1 MTRSPI
7 PIPTRTPTPRRA
19 LQAARCAL
27 LLAAALTGLGAL
39 AVTKAE
45 LAQAQAGYQQERA
58 ACLNGQ
64 SPQDRATCLKEAG
77 AALAEARRGGL
88 DSDGANFKA
97 NQRQRCDQLTGAEQQ
112 DCVARMQGRGS
123 TQGSVA
129 GGGILRELVTREVM
143 VPPAA
148 AASAPDSAASR

>member
-1 MTRSPI
+1 M
-7 PIPTRTPTPRRA
+7 TPTPVSSRA
-19 LQAARCAL
+19 LQSARCAM
-27 LLAAALTGLGAL
+27 LLAAVITASLAAQ
-39 AVTKAE
+39 AVTKAD
-45 LAQAQAGYQQERA
+45 LAQAQAQAQTRYQQERA
-58 ACLNGQ
+58 ICLSGQ

-88 DSDGANFKA
+88 DSDGANFTA

>member
-1 MTRSPI
+1 M
-7 PIPTRTPTPRRA
+7 TPTPIPSRA
-19 LQAARCAL
+19 RQTARCAM
-27 LLAAALTGLGAL
+27 LLAAGITTSL
-39 AVTKAE
+39 AAQAMTKAD
-45 LAQAQAGYQQERA
+45 LAQAQAQAQTRYQQERA
-58 ACLNGQ
+58 ICLSGQ

-88 DSDGANFKA
+88 GSDGANFTA
-97 NQRQRCDQLTGAEQQ
+97 NQRQRCDQLAGAEQQ

>member
-1 MTRSPI
+1 M
-7 PIPTRTPTPRRA
+7 IPTPVPSRA
-19 LQAARCAL
+19 LQSARCAM
-27 LLAAALTGLGAL
+27 LLAAVITASLAAQ
-39 AVTKAE
+39 AVTKAD
-45 LAQAQAGYQQERA
+45 LAQVQAQAQTRYQQERA
-58 ACLNGQ
+58 ICLSGQ

-88 DSDGANFKA
+88 DSDGANFTA

>member
-1 MTRSPI
+1 M
-7 PIPTRTPTPRRA
+7 TPTPTFTRA
-19 LQAARCAL
+19 LRAVRSGL
-27 LLAAALTGLGAL
+27 LLAATVSSLAAQ
-39 AVTKAE
+39 AVTKAD
-45 LAQAQAGYQQERA
+45 LAQAQARYQQERA
-58 ACLNGQ
+58 ICLSGQ

-88 DSDGANFKA
+88 DSDSASFKA
-97 NQRQRCDQLTGAEQQ
+97 NQRQRCDQLSGAEQQ

-123 TQGSVA
+123 TQGSVS

>member
-1 MTRSPI
+1 M
-7 PIPTRTPTPRRA
+7 TPTPTPIPCRA
-19 LQAARCAL
+19 LQAARCAM
-27 LLAAALTGLGAL
+27 LLAAVVTTSL
-39 AVTKAE
+39 AAHAGTKADM
-45 LAQAQAGYQQERA
+45 AQARAQTQTQYQQERA
-58 ACLNGQ
+58 ICLSGQ

-77 AALAEARRGGL
+77 AALVEARRGGL